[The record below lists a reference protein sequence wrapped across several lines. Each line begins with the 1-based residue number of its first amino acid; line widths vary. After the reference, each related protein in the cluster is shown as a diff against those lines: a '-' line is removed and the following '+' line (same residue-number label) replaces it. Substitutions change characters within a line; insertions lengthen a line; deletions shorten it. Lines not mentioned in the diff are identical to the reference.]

1 MTDNTLLTLSAIGIP
16 PYSARGLKQTLTPI
30 NAATQLRRTVN
41 GALTD
46 VADPLFRKYAS
57 IITGGDVDPPAVD
70 MVWPGRTLVVGCIVE
85 LSVQDSET
93 DPPTLGR
100 SVVSGSQRTA
110 DGFIFYRPLL
120 TMKVI
125 SWNIADDEWPAD
137 VTWSLNLEEV

>member
-70 MVWPGRTLVVGCIVE
+70 MVWPGRT
-85 LSVQDSET
+85 
-93 DPPTLGR
+93 
-100 SVVSGSQRTA
+100 VVSGSQRTA
-110 DGFIFYRPLL
+110 DGFIFYRPNL